1 MKPSENHTF
10 RLTSAKAFNTPT
22 SQGLY
27 LDVKAA
33 QYSIFSVM
41 ARGNADGYSFFRDS
55 TDNLMYWDVRANSKT
70 EFQLAKVPDGAM
82 LYIPAVLGR
91 PGTEVNADDYRS
103 ISKIES
109 ETVWTH
115 EFGYSGI
122 VSDMF
127 RLTFDL
133 YNSCLLYTSDAAD
146 E

>member
-1 MKPSENHTF
+1 MVIRSLN
-10 RLTSAKAFNTPT
+10 
-22 SQGLY
+22 
-27 LDVKAA
+27 
-33 QYSIFSVM
+33 
-41 ARGNADGYSFFRDS
+41 

-70 EFQLAKVPDGAM
+70 EFQLAKILDGVM

-103 ISKIES
+103 IKIES

-127 RLTFDL
+127 RLTL
-133 YNSCLLYTSDAAD
+133 MYTIALTRAL
-146 E
+146 